1 MIPARHHLLAIWFF
15 DLYFRLKMKMHFRGI
30 SIEGDE
36 PDPEKPAL
44 LLQNH
49 FSWWDGYWSYY
60 LSQHFFKKKFHVM
73 MLEKQLRKRMFIN
86 RCGAFSVRPESHD
99 VLQSVQYAARLLDDP
114 QNLVCLY
121 PQGEIQ
127 SQHVH
132 PVRFKKGAFRII
144 NQANTPVQVYFCVA
158 LVDYFSHSKPIVRFY
173 LRHFEGETSATEL
186 ETAYRIFQE
195 QCINKQHE

>member
-1 MIPARHHLLAIWFF
+1 MIPARHHPLAIWFF

-36 PDPEKPAL
+36 PEPGKPVL

-49 FSWWDGYWSYY
+49 FSWWDGYWSFY
-60 LSQHFFKKKFHVM
+60 LSRRFFQKKFHVM

-86 RCGAFSVRPESHD
+86 RCGAFSVQPESRD
-99 VLQSVQYAARLLDDP
+99 LVQSVTYAARLLNNP

-132 PVRFKKGAFRII
+132 PVRFKKGASRII
-144 NQANTPVQVYFCVA
+144 QQAKIAVQVYFCVV
-158 LVDYFSHSKPIVRFY
+158 LVDYFSRPKPIVRFY
-173 LRHFEGETSATEL
+173 LQHYEGETSATDM